1 MTKRPRTEI
10 ELRFLS
16 DCVYS
21 AIVEY
26 GQSKLPLCKYT
37 LAHLY
42 FSEFHGRVED
52 HVNQFPQHFGYLRDF
67 LNRKNFNRFI
77 GHVKSLADDKDV
89 LNSLKESYRNTQIRF
104 SHENSSPLVEGI
116 PCNVCF
122 NTPTTNIVDDI
133 KSRCKKLLT
142 DFSNKELACGNNFKE
157 IHECI
162 CETSFQILS
171 SYDKSIEN
179 FKNSFDELKVEFQR
193 YKLELTDNLAKFD
206 DHLKEVSAVIHYGS
220 GLSGSGVQHLDRTI
234 FCREF
239 TKKDIEQHLS
249 NLPDYRHIKSSDPNV
264 EFGDLFHEYCS
275 HVLTH
280 LCEPSF
286 FKLGQKYSL
295 TGIKGGSSAARLS
308 EHAQS
313 ICLNYLLFPC
323 NHGIYSELRPILA
336 VHSNARTRYTPHPLV
351 DGLSIPRL
359 PSVSEAD
366 EKVEILR
373 ELQSILL
380 GTPQIP
386 VHYEG
391 WDLVKSCPK
400 QVAANSRLVDLMSI
414 RKHSLSF
421 QSDNKFLKAKSTEHY
436 QNLSIDEVKSTLK
449 IYSLICESDFQKYDE
464 NFLRKKLQEAE
475 STRSFA
481 MWYDHAVIL
490 NRSYILFVVWPL
502 FSKSV
507 YQSKD
512 LIEGDLQK
520 AVEQIYVHYIAMS
533 PSTTNSEEALQEF
546 RTEQLASFK
555 VKIQGESGIEFT
567 DRLKFVNGDAPVRCV
582 ENGSN
587 KSGPYRNPTLLQ
599 SFPIDQCEYYQI
611 LKFEHMTFEKTTKH
625 ANKGGFF
632 EKPENRGKSLQ
643 EMKDHPASALDL
655 LKIRWPHKRH
665 DKMNS
670 QQIKEFLQ
678 NDLGGI
684 RRPPILFMA
693 SPEKSAEEIGL
704 KGAELLGNECL
715 HGLRGETIKSFKHIP
730 GPQGDGPLKVIHD
743 IISNCSNYDYGSK
756 HEKSGESVFKNL
768 IEIVQKLELKL
779 FPDGLSCN
787 NCGDIF
793 TLSTVTKCPKCLYYS
808 YFRALLEIHIF
819 GYKDESKRSGASA
832 LLLHN
837 IIFVWFKTLKEIQTT
852 IPNAL
857 KVINSIYF
865 LGIVYYMGPT
875 FELTNFLSVH
885 AGRMEDIFRQLKVY
899 AHSFTNRKHFQE
911 SFLLNVIKR
920 HEISRY
926 FKTASNFKTHRST
939 VSSAITAFHQRS
951 PIPDIVLTKEFIT
964 SNAPDFAGHLC
975 RISNF
980 VVSNINAQFLSL
992 SPENDLKFLSPREC
1006 CSDNC
1011 RSSCP
1016 PCLSKLFPD
1025 FPIHNILTSSIDI
1038 ILDTKADIFQKFA
1051 CNIFVNGEV
1060 NFSNLRKLLGQ
1071 DPALDIITLSS
1082 SEIILNVN
1090 IDRENP
1096 SRLKLQA
1103 NFSSM
1108 LQSLIKIFPSH
1119 PERFDKL
1126 KHSNMAKC
1134 ISKILNSVPD
1144 EIIHLDSSS
1153 RRLGLVSSSCVKD
1166 PNKSGNND
1174 RQHKELAYYTS
1185 RIKDSI
1191 ELIST
1196 KLLSYQKDID
1206 KLSGAVD
1213 KLITN
1218 RQSTDSIEDNQ
1229 FVKKLRGKQKLKLI
1243 ALEVLN
1249 KLTYEINTHNYF
1261 LYRPL

>member
-122 NTPTTNIVDDI
+122 YTPTTNIVDDI

-179 FKNSFDELKVEFQR
+179 FKDSFDELKVEFQR

-567 DRLKFVNGDAPVRCV
+567 DRLKFVNGDAPMSSVIVLDPFLTGEV
-582 ENGSN
+582 EF
-587 KSGPYRNPTLLQ
+587 RNYLTI
-599 SFPIDQCEYYQI
+599 S
-611 LKFEHMTFEKTTKH
+611 H
-625 ANKGGFF
+625 AN
-632 EKPENRGKSLQ
+632 SL
-643 EMKDHPASALDL
+643 
-655 LKIRWPHKRH
+655 
-665 DKMNS
+665 
-670 QQIKEFLQ
+670 
-678 NDLGGI
+678 
-684 RRPPILFMA
+684 
-693 SPEKSAEEIGL
+693 
-704 KGAELLGNECL
+704 
-715 HGLRGETIKSFKHIP
+715 
-730 GPQGDGPLKVIHD
+730 
-743 IISNCSNYDYGSK
+743 
-756 HEKSGESVFKNL
+756 FKNL
-768 IEIVQKLELKL
+768 LNLPFEDHHKNRSSLWYGCMDYVYSKVSIKSRGPLSSLRPLHQLGNRLSKDLGCDFNSCLVNFYKDGSDSCGWHADDEGIFGENPTIASISLGCTRQFQLMPIPGTLFSKNCTTFFDLSLRHGDLIVMKGDVQKYWHHCVPRQAGKCTARINLT
-779 FPDGLSCN
+779 FRHV
-787 NCGDIF
+787 
-793 TLSTVTKCPKCLYYS
+793 VT
-808 YFRALLEIHIF
+808 
-819 GYKDESKRSGASA
+819 
-832 LLLHN
+832 
-837 IIFVWFKTLKEIQTT
+837 
-852 IPNAL
+852 
-857 KVINSIYF
+857 
-865 LGIVYYMGPT
+865 
-875 FELTNFLSVH
+875 
-885 AGRMEDIFRQLKVY
+885 
-899 AHSFTNRKHFQE
+899 
-911 SFLLNVIKR
+911 
-920 HEISRY
+920 
-926 FKTASNFKTHRST
+926 
-939 VSSAITAFHQRS
+939 
-951 PIPDIVLTKEFIT
+951 
-964 SNAPDFAGHLC
+964 
-975 RISNF
+975 
-980 VVSNINAQFLSL
+980 
-992 SPENDLKFLSPREC
+992 
-1006 CSDNC
+1006 
-1011 RSSCP
+1011 RSS
-1016 PCLSKLFPD
+1016 
-1025 FPIHNILTSSIDI
+1025 
-1038 ILDTKADIFQKFA
+1038 
-1051 CNIFVNGEV
+1051 
-1060 NFSNLRKLLGQ
+1060 
-1071 DPALDIITLSS
+1071 
-1082 SEIILNVN
+1082 
-1090 IDRENP
+1090 
-1096 SRLKLQA
+1096 
-1103 NFSSM
+1103 
-1108 LQSLIKIFPSH
+1108 
-1119 PERFDKL
+1119 
-1126 KHSNMAKC
+1126 
-1134 ISKILNSVPD
+1134 
-1144 EIIHLDSSS
+1144 
-1153 RRLGLVSSSCVKD
+1153 
-1166 PNKSGNND
+1166 
-1174 RQHKELAYYTS
+1174 
-1185 RIKDSI
+1185 
-1191 ELIST
+1191 
-1196 KLLSYQKDID
+1196 
-1206 KLSGAVD
+1206 
-1213 KLITN
+1213 
-1218 RQSTDSIEDNQ
+1218 
-1229 FVKKLRGKQKLKLI
+1229 
-1243 ALEVLN
+1243 
-1249 KLTYEINTHNYF
+1249 
-1261 LYRPL
+1261 

>member
-1 MTKRPRTEI
+1 MSKRPRTET
-10 ELRFLS
+10 EVRFLS
-16 DCVYS
+16 DSVYS
-21 AIVEY
+21 ALVES
-26 GQSKLPLCKYT
+26 GHSKHFICKYV
-37 LAHLY
+37 LAHLVL
-42 FSEFHGRVED
+42 SEFHGRVDD
-52 HVNQFPQHFGYLRDF
+52 HINKFPHYFGYLRNYLDS
-67 LNRKNFNRFI
+67 RNFRRI
-77 GHVKSLADDKDV
+77 IDQAKCIADNEDV
-89 LNSLKESYRNTQIRF
+89 LGSLKETYRSAQIRI
-104 SHENSSPLVEGI
+104 SHENSRPLVEGV
-116 PCNVCF
+116 PCTVCF
-122 NTPTTNIVDDI
+122 NTSINNEGDDLKGRCTQVLSDFANNELGRG
-133 KSRCKKLLT
+133 KSL
-142 DFSNKELACGNNFKE
+142 KE
-157 IHECI
+157 IHACI
-162 CETSFQILS
+162 CKTSYEILS
-171 SYDKSIEN
+171 SYDKSVEN
-179 FKNSFDELKVEFQR
+179 FETSLNEVKVAFER
-193 YKLELTDNLAKFD
+193 YKSELITNVAKFN
-206 DHLKEVSAVIHYGS
+206 DHLTEASALIHYGS
-220 GLSGSGVQHLDRTI
+220 GLSGSQVENLDRTI
-234 FCREF
+234 FCTQF
-239 TKKDIEQHLS
+239 SKTDIEQHLS
-249 NLPDYRHIKSSDPNV
+249 NLPHYRHIKSSDPNI
-264 EFGDLFHEYCS
+264 ELGDLFNEYCS
-275 HVLTH
+275 HVLTYH
-280 LCEPSF
+280 CEPSF
-286 FKLGQKYSL
+286 FKLGTKYSL
-295 TGIKGGSSAARLS
+295 IGLEGGKSAGRLS
-308 EHAQS
+308 DYAQS
-313 ICLNYLLFPC
+313 VCLNYLLLPR
-323 NHGIYSELRPILA
+323 NHGVYSELRPILA
-336 VHSNARTRYTPHPLV
+336 VHSNARTRYKPHPLV
-351 DGLSIPRL
+351 DDLCIPRI
-359 PSVSEAD
+359 PPASVAD

-380 GTPQIP
+380 GNPQIP
-386 VHYEG
+386 ILYEG

-414 RKHSLSF
+414 REHSLSF
-421 QSDNKFLKAKSTEHY
+421 QSGNNFLKAKPKEHY
-436 QNLSIDEVKSTLK
+436 QNLSIDEVKCTLK
-449 IYSLICESDFQKYDE
+449 SYSLICESDFQKYDE
-464 NFLRKKLQEAE
+464 QFLRKKLEEAE

-611 LKFEHMTFEKTTKH
+611 LKFEHMTFEKTTRH

-756 HEKSGESVFKNL
+756 HEKSGESIFKNL

-939 VSSAITAFHQRS
+939 VSSAVTAFHQRS

-964 SNAPDFAGHLC
+964 SNAPDFAGHIC

-980 VVSNINAQFLSL
+980 VVSNIDARFLSL

-1038 ILDTKADIFQKFA
+1038 ILDTKAAIFQKFA

-1071 DPALDIITLSS
+1071 DPAPEIITLSS

-1108 LQSLIKIFPSH
+1108 LQSLIQIFPSH

-1153 RRLGLVSSSCVKD
+1153 RRLGLVSSSCIKD

-1249 KLTYEINTHNYF
+1249 KLTYEINTHF
-1261 LYRPL
+1261 ILIF